1 MQRFAM
7 LMFAAGTLAACAAAA
22 DAALVVRVTS
32 GQAAP
37 GATVHVG
44 VFVTDDGAA
53 PTGSATAVNAYGVG
67 VFVDPTTPGATFG
80 GATPTD
86 TGTGFQAPQFLGDDN
101 FFDAGDYLANQ
112 QSVFVVNNL
121 TDAAAGQV
129 PAFGGSGLFQ
139 ADFTIPADA
148 LPGTT
153 YALLVDDDASSFST
167 PADADGNSTNLPF
180 TRIAGTITV
189 TAVPEP
195 ATLALLAAAPLMATR
210 RRRPRAIVA

>member
-1 MQRFAM
+1 MQRFAK

-22 DAALVVRVTS
+22 DAALVVQVTG

-37 GATVHVG
+37 GGTVRVG
-44 VFVTDDGAA
+44 VFVTDDGTA
-53 PTGSATAVNAYGVG
+53 PTGAATAVNAYGVG
-67 VFVDPTTPGATFG
+67 VFVDPSTPGATFG
-80 GATPTD
+80 GAMP

-148 LPGTT
+148 VPGST
-153 YALLVDDDASSFST
+153 YALLVDADASSFST

-180 TRIAGTITV
+180 TTLAGTITV
-189 TAVPEP
+189 AAVPEP
-195 ATLALLAAAPLMATR
+195 ATLALLAAPLLATSR
-210 RRRPRAIVA
+210 RRRRAIVA